1 MKSETASCCSTYA
14 APRCGVHHLASCD
27 CRPGDE
33 CHHGNSVQHP
43 LPLLF
48 PLAAVGAFALF
59 ALDDALAIFRCS
71 DSLRH
76 FVVLTGHGVLRC
88 FYSSNE
94 YNGIM
99 TSIKSDSKIPS
110 QRSRELIMLMVNE
123 LVDDLSPEGQT
134 VETEL
139 KVDKI
144 DRAICASLDID
155 YDTAP
160 SAYSYD

>member
-1 MKSETASCCSTYA
+1 
-14 APRCGVHHLASCD
+14 
-27 CRPGDE
+27 
-33 CHHGNSVQHP
+33 
-43 LPLLF
+43 
-48 PLAAVGAFALF
+48 
-59 ALDDALAIFRCS
+59 
-71 DSLRH
+71 
-76 FVVLTGHGVLRC
+76 
-88 FYSSNE
+88 
-94 YNGIM
+94 M